1 MSILRVCETK
11 GTEHVG
17 HKKDDEDDDID
28 AYLRKWIIAIIAI
41 IVFFLILGVI
51 GAKGYDQN
59 GVAVNTTNAT
69 TNIRNAEKKGQVL
82 AKVDQYVYVD
92 VSTGVQYIM
101 EDEADSGG
109 ACLMVD
115 ADGKPLINKTWKRLH
130 SDDVETDSGGNKSST
145 GNASKSTS
153 ADASKSDTDAE

>member
-1 MSILRVCETK
+1 MF
-11 GTEHVG
+11 G
-17 HKKDDEDDDID
+17 HKKDDEDDDIE
-28 AYLRKWIIAIIAI
+28 WIVTIIAI
-41 IVFFLILGVI
+41 IVFFLILDFLILGFV
-51 GAKGYDQN
+51 GTKGYDHN

-69 TNIRNAEKKGQVL
+69 TNIRNAEKNGQVL

-101 EDEADSGG
+101 EDAADSGG

-130 SDDVETDSGGNKSST
+130 SDDEETDSGGNESSADD
-145 GNASKSTS
+145 ASKSTS
-153 ADASKSDTDAE
+153 ADASQSDTDTE